1 MVEKKESR
9 KDIESKLIQIQ
20 KWLYENRALFAKHEI
35 SVVFAFSK
43 LVADGRE
50 MIAFSGG
57 KGADIA
63 ATSVGILSDLLD
75 DVEDEEDMR
84 ELFNL
89 TAGRICKKFEKRMRE
104 EGYLDDDGDEEEE
117 EDDE

>member
-1 MVEKKESR
+1 MTKKESR

-20 KWLYENRALFAKHEI
+20 QWLYQNRALFTKHEI

-43 LVADGRE
+43 FGADGRE
-50 MIAFSGG
+50 MSAFSGG

-84 ELFNL
+84 KLL
-89 TAGRICKKFEKRMRE
+89 AGRICKKFEKRMRE
-104 EGYLDDDGDEEEE
+104 EGYLGDEEEE